1 MSWVER
7 WMQACAM
14 HASWSKDPRRGVG
27 AVIVNDRQVQVA
39 GGWNGLPRGV
49 VDHEGRYLPG
59 AKEKWCE
66 HAERNAIYNAAAE
79 GHATRGCTMYSD
91 YFPCSDCA
99 RGIIQSG
106 IVRLVSVEPDW
117 AYEKRAGDWRVARKM
132 LCEAGV
138 AIEFVSADTQFLLAP
153 HVCA

>member
-1 MSWVER
+1 MSWTKR
-7 WMQACAM
+7 WLDACRM

-49 VDHEGRYLPG
+49 DDLPDRYHPEM
-59 AKEKWCE
+59 KDKWCE

-79 GHATRGCTMYSD
+79 GHATRDCTIYSD

-106 IVRLVSVEPDW
+106 ITRIVTIEPDW
-117 AYEKRAGDWRVARKM
+117 NYEKRATDWWVSHTM
-132 LCEAGV
+132 LTEAGV
-138 AIEFVSADTQFLLAP
+138 EIVFV
-153 HVCA
+153 